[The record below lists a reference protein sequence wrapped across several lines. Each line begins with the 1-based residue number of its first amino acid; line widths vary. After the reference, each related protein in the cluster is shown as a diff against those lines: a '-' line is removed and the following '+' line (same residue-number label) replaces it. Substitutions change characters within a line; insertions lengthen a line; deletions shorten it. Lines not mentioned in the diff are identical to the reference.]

1 MNSLPFEKQ
10 FAHSMF
16 CWQLQN
22 IEIVGVLRLRSAQV
36 ASPTENRAK
45 QLLVDLHPIYL
56 AQQTTISS
64 LTTQDA
70 FNDLN

>member
-16 CWQLQN
+16 CWKLQN
-22 IEIVGVLRLRSAQV
+22 IEIA
-36 ASPTENRAK
+36 RAK
-45 QLLVDLHPIYL
+45 QLLVDLHLIYL
-56 AQQTTISS
+56 AQQMTIAS

>member
-1 MNSLPFEKQ
+1 MNSLSFEKQ

-22 IEIVGVLRLRSAQV
+22 IEI
-36 ASPTENRAK
+36 ENAK
-45 QLLVDLHPIYL
+45 QLLVNLHLIYL
-56 AQQTTISS
+56 SQQATITD
-64 LTTQDA
+64 LTTQDS